1 LDIHDVDTASSQGP
15 IEGLREVGG
24 RIKILVMM
32 MMMMMME
39 GRECRILSFNQ

>member
-1 LDIHDVDTASSQGP
+1 LDIHEVDTASSQGP

-32 MMMMMME
+32 MMMME
-39 GRECRILSFNQ
+39 GRECRILSFTQ